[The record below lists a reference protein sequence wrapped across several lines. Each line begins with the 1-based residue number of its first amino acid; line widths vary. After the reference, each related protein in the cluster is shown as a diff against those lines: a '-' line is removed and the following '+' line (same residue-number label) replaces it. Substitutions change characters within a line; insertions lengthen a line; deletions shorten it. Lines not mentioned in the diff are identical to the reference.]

1 MKTADET
8 AVVVALVGTTM
19 MVELEGTG
27 GIGTTV
33 VEVGA
38 TAAGVVEVV
47 GGTGAGVV
55 EMGGATGTVGGATV
69 VVGCSLKVMNGV
81 SFSY

>member
-1 MKTADET
+1 VKTADGT

-19 MVELEGTG
+19 MVELELTG
-27 GIGTTV
+27 GTGTTV

-38 TAAGVVEVV
+38 TA
-47 GGTGAGVV
+47 AGVV

-69 VVGCSLKVMNGV
+69 VVVVVGCSQDLQAVTVIVPVTVNVVG
-81 SFSY
+81 